1 MKNFLLHKR
10 LLPTL
15 AALILAF
22 AAMAQ
27 GKVTFTAKGMVK
39 DETGSPMVGVPV
51 QLRGTSVGTLS
62 DIDGN
67 YTLTGTVDAGTYEM
81 IATIIGYAT
90 SSKKVDISASN
101 STLKMDFD
109 LSPDVLNLD
118 EVVVTGAS
126 PTTTRKQLGNAI
138 SVIKAENLANTGTTN
153 ALGALGGKVMGAQIS
168 QNSGDPAGGFSVFL
182 RGVGSVNSGSSPLYI
197 VDGVVVD
204 NSSQNVINRNAD
216 AQAVSLSAG
225 QNRLVDL
232 NPSDIERVEVLN
244 GAAAAAIYG
253 SRASKGVVQIFTKR
267 GKSQKTKIEFNTSFM
282 SSSLRKEVAM
292 TTYGKRFGWRGDATA
307 NPRLELA
314 TDRLTLLTNVG
325 FLPSAGITKA
335 TVLRDTLGKLGI
347 KAGVY
352 GNAVNPDSRR
362 VLVNDQY
369 DVTRYNYWDNIF
381 QQATGNESN
390 ISFSGG
396 SEKTQY
402 YASFGYLNND
412 GIIKNTN
419 FKKYTGRLNL
429 DQSLTDWMKISTSL
443 AFNYSK
449 SQDMPNG
456 NNFFNPISSVFIID
470 NVWKLDD
477 RDALGN
483 LRQVEQVRVNPL
495 SVIETFNISQRTNRV
510 IGNAKLSLF
519 PIKGLTVDAIVGA
532 DMYTLTGD
540 QYQARLPYPN
550 AAFFPSGYY
559 SYATDNVFL
568 LNNDLTASYNTKI
581 TSDISSTTTAG
592 YQYQF
597 RRNSFFAADGE
608 GLAPFG
614 KTIRAASVLG
624 TAAQSRAELAI
635 WGSYLQ
641 QTIGY
646 KDQLFITAAGRVD
659 ASSAFGTDNQNIFY
673 PKLSGSWVLNDYLGA
688 NKSILSSAKLR
699 AAYGKA
705 GNVTGIGAYDRYDN
719 YGLTN
724 FNGVTSILPSA
735 ALANANVRPE
745 TMREIEYGADLGFLN
760 NRLSLSVNVY
770 DQKVTDLLLAKNI
783 ASTGGG
789 TSILTNESADSTYL
803 SNKGIELQLTA
814 NVIKRGSFKW
824 DVGAIFSTNKNVVY
838 GVPGGIISLRGGG
851 GTQSVISGQPFGVYY
866 GTYYARN
873 ADGSFLLTTAEDQ
886 KLYQPARGSQ
896 SPSQILG
903 GEARLNAAGQP
914 AFDYMDNGKTVGTV
928 ELRKVLGN
936 PFPKWTGSFN
946 TTLTYKKLSIY
957 GMLDIVQ
964 GNQVYNWNRI
974 TSNNVGWGPLAEQEL
989 KGEVKRGTVAS
1000 IAGGINGGRIQEEH
1014 IEDGSFVKLREMAI
1028 TYDLG
1033 KAIKGIES
1041 VNISFV
1047 GRNLYSFDKYQ
1058 GFDPETNSGGQNE
1071 RVRGDDFGN
1080 VPIPRTFILRL
1091 GVRF

>member
-1 MKNFLLHKR
+1 MKTFLLNQR

-15 AALILAF
+15 AALLLTF

-27 GKVTFTAKGMVK
+27 GKVTFTAKGTVK

-51 QLRGTSVGTLS
+51 QLRGTTIGTLS
-62 DIDGN
+62 DLDGT
-67 YTLTGTVDAGTYEM
+67 YTLTGTINAGSYEM

-90 SSKKVDISASN
+90 SVKKVDISASN
-101 STLKMDFD
+101 STFKVDFD

-126 PTTTRKQLGNAI
+126 PTTTRKQLGNSI
-138 SVIKAENLANTGTTN
+138 SVVKAENLANTGTTN

-168 QNSGDPAGGFSVFL
+168 QNAGDPAGGFSIFL

-216 AQAVSLSAG
+216 AQAVTLSAG

-282 SSSLRKEVAM
+282 TSSLRKEVPM
-292 TTYGKRFGWRGDATA
+292 TTYGKRFGWRGDVTT
-307 NPRLELA
+307 NPRLELS
-314 TDRLTLLTNVG
+314 TDRLTILTNVG
-325 FLPSAGITKA
+325 FPNRAGGNAIT
-335 TVLRDTLGKLGI
+335 LQDTLSKLGI
-347 KAGVY
+347 KSGIY
-352 GNAVNPDSRR
+352 GNAVNVGTRR

-390 ISFSGG
+390 VSFSGG
-396 SEKTQY
+396 SDKTQY

-429 DQSLTDWMKISTSL
+429 DQTLTDWMKISTSL

-495 SVIETFNISQRTNRV
+495 SIIETFDISQRTNRV
-510 IGNAKLSLF
+510 IGNAKLSF
-519 PIKGLTVDAIVGA
+519 YPIKGLTIDNVVGA
-532 DMYTLTGD
+532 DMYTLTGE
-540 QYQARLPYPN
+540 QYQAKLPYPN
-550 AAFFPSGYY
+550 SAFFPNGYY
-559 SYATDNVFL
+559 NYATDNVFL
-568 LNNDLTASYNTKI
+568 LNEDLTASYNTKI
-581 TSDISSTTTAG
+581 TSDITSTTTAG
-592 YQYQF
+592 FQYQY
-597 RRNSFFAADGE
+597 RRNSFFAIDGE

-614 KTIRAASVLG
+614 KTIRAVSTPGLP
-624 TAAQSRAELAI
+624 AQSRAELAI
-635 WGSYLQ
+635 WGTYLQ
-641 QTIGY
+641 QTVGY
-646 KDQLFITAAGRVD
+646 KDQLFVTAAGRVD
-659 ASSAFGTDNQNIFY
+659 GSSAFGADNQNIFY
-673 PKLSGSWVLNDYLGA
+673 PKLSASWVLNDYLGSMK
-688 NKSILSSAKLR
+688 NILSSAKLR
-699 AAYGKA
+699 VAYGKA

-719 YGLTN
+719 YGLTT
-724 FNGVTSILPSA
+724 FNGVTSITPSA
-735 ALANANVRPE
+735 TLSNANVRPE
-745 TMREIEYGADLGFLN
+745 TMTEVEYGADLGFLN
-760 NRLSLSVNVY
+760 NRIGLNFNVY
-770 DQKVTDLLLAKNI
+770 NQKVTDLLLTKNI

-803 SNKGIELQLTA
+803 SNKGVELQLTA
-814 NVIKRGSFKW
+814 NVIKRGDFKW
-824 DVGAIFSTNKNVVY
+824 DLGAIFSTNKNVVY

-851 GTQSVISGQPFGVYY
+851 GAQSVISGQPFGVYY

-873 ADGSFLLTTAEDQ
+873 ADGSFLLTGEGQ
-886 KLYQPARGSQ
+886 SLYQPARGSQ
-896 SPSQILG
+896 SASQILAG
-903 GEARLNAAGQP
+903 VEKLNAAGQP
-914 AFDYMDNGKTVGTV
+914 AFDYVENGKTVGTV
-928 ELRKVLGN
+928 ELRKILGN
-936 PFPKWTGSFN
+936 PFPKWTASFN

-989 KGEVKRGTVAS
+989 KGEVKRGTVAA

-1033 KAIKGIES
+1033 KAIKGIENI
-1041 VNISFV
+1041 NISFV
-1047 GRNLYSFDKYQ
+1047 GRNLYSFDNYQ

>member
-15 AALILAF
+15 AALCLAV

-27 GKVTFTAKGMVK
+27 GKVTFTIKGSVK
-39 DETGSPMVGVPV
+39 DDNDAPVVGATI
-51 QLRGTSVGTLS
+51 QLLEARSGTLS
-62 DIDGN
+62 DFDGN
-67 YTLTGTVDAGTYEM
+67 YKLESTLADGAIYTFQVSAVGFSNFVQ
-81 IATIIGYAT
+81 
-90 SSKKVDISASN
+90 KVDIKGGSKDIEVKLN
-101 STLKMDFD
+101 
-109 LSPDVLNLD
+109 PDVLNLD

-126 PTTTRKQLGNAI
+126 PTTTRKQLGNHI
-138 SVIKAENLANTGTTN
+138 SNITGASMVNSGTTN

-197 VDGVVVD
+197 LDGVIVD

-216 AQAVSLSAG
+216 AQAVTLSAG

-232 NPSDIERVEVLN
+232 NPSDIDHIEVLN

-267 GKSQKTKIEFNTSFM
+267 GKVQKTKIEFNTSFM
-282 SSSLRKEVAM
+282 SSSLRKEVPM
-292 TTYGKRFGWRGDATA
+292 TTYGKRFGWRGDATT

-325 FLPSAGITKA
+325 FPNRAGGNAIT
-335 TVLRDTLGKLGI
+335 LQDTLGKLGI
-347 KAGVY
+347 KAGIY
-352 GNAVNPDSRR
+352 GNAVSVGARR

-390 ISFSGG
+390 ISFAGG
-396 SEKTQY
+396 TEKTQY

-429 DQSLTDWMKISTSL
+429 DQTLTDWMKLSTSL

-456 NNFFNPISSVFIID
+456 NNFFNPISSIYIID

-495 SVIETFNISQRTNRV
+495 SVIETFDISQRTNRV
-510 IGNAKLSLF
+510 IGNAKLSVY
-519 PIKGLTVDAIVGA
+519 PIKGLRIDNTVGA
-532 DMYTLTGD
+532 DMYTLTGE

-550 AAFFPSGYY
+550 AAFFPNGYY
-559 SYATDNVFL
+559 NYATDNVFL
-568 LNNDLTASYNTKI
+568 LNNDLMGSYNTNI
-581 TSDISSTTTAG
+581 TSDITSTTTAG

-597 RRNSFFAADGE
+597 RRNSFFAIDGE

-614 KTIRAASVLG
+614 KTIRAVSTPGL
-624 TAAQSRAELAI
+624 AAQSRAELAI

-646 KDQLFITAAGRVD
+646 KDQLFVTAAGRID
-659 ASSAFGTDNQNIFY
+659 GSSAFGADNQNIFY
-673 PKLSGSWVLNDYLGA
+673 PKLSASWVLNDYLGGI
-688 NKSILSSAKLR
+688 KDILSSAKIRL
-699 AAYGKA
+699 AYGKA

-745 TMREIEYGADLGFLN
+745 TMTETEFGADLGFLN
-760 NRLSLSVNVY
+760 NRIGLNINVY
-770 DQKVTDLLLAKNI
+770 NQKVTDLLLAKNI
-783 ASTGGG
+783 ASTAGG
-789 TSILTNESADSTYL
+789 TSILTNETADSTYL
-803 SNKGIELQLTA
+803 SNKGVELQLNAT
-814 NVIKRGSFKW
+814 VIKTRDFKW
-824 DVGAIFSTNKNVVY
+824 DIGGIFSTNSNIVY

-873 ADGSFLLTTAEDQ
+873 ADGSFLLTGENQ
-886 KLYQPARGSQ
+886 NLYQPERGSQ
-896 SPSQILG
+896 TASQILAG
-903 GEARLNAAGQP
+903 DSRRNAAGQP
-914 AFDYMDNGKTVGTV
+914 AFDYVDASGKTVGTV

-936 PFPKWTGSFN
+936 PFPKWTGSF
-946 TTLTYKKLSIY
+946 TTTFTYKKLSVY
-957 GMLDIVQ
+957 GLLDIVN

-974 TSNNVGWGPLAEQEL
+974 TSNNVGWGPVAEKEL
-989 KGEVKRGTVAS
+989 KGEVVRGTVAS

-1033 KAIKGIES
+1033 KAIKGLQS

-1047 GRNLYSFDKYQ
+1047 GRNLISFDKYQ

-1091 GVRF
+1091 GVSF